1 MNDPFGMYDAINPS
15 SDHLKVYSN
24 GKSFRVDSSELN
36 CILDEGISGHH
47 QLSNSSTAIS
57 CLNSANLKI
66 SDKRNNLP
74 NMLNIVNFEYII
86 DLTKGLWKKHCRRK
100 INVCNS
106 SCIKSS
112 CKKSSLE

>member
-86 DLTKGLWKKHCRRK
+86 DLTKGLWKKT
-100 INVCNS
+100 
-106 SCIKSS
+106 
-112 CKKSSLE
+112 L